1 MLIEDF
7 GHEIWNNMR
16 CKPSRTLL
24 TGVGILWGMFILVLL
39 LGVGSGFEQGVL
51 GLFEGYSKSTT
62 YVFASSTSKEY
73 NGMKKGRIVTFN
85 EEDLMK
91 LRSKVPDIALLS
103 PEVSSREIVN
113 ANAETELYEVKG
125 VYSDYFGIRILE
137 TEKGRI
143 LNALD
148 DREKRKTVI
157 IGKHVAKMLFNHLDP
172 IGRHLMIK
180 DVTYTVVGVIKTSI
194 MNTFDERVI
203 YMPYTTYTENVTMVT
218 EFSTLLYA
226 TRQGRDTKKA
236 NDYVRSVL
244 SRMKQVA
251 PDDDKA
257 FYFNSMEEQVEAF
270 NSLFNGLN
278 KFLWFMGIS
287 TLFSGVIGVGNIM
300 YTSAKERT
308 REIGILKSL
317 GVKPVTIKSMF
328 LCEAIALTS
337 LAGFIGVLLG
347 WACLSAIGLL
357 ITDDTIMMKKPGIDL
372 PVVLGAMLILAVSG
386 TIAGV
391 KPALYASSLNPIEAL
406 KEEN

>member
-7 GHEIWNNMR
+7 GHEIWNNMK

-24 TGVGILWGMFILVLL
+24 TGVGISWGIFILVLL
-39 LGVGSGFEQGVL
+39 LGVGSGFERGVL
-51 GLFEGYSKSTT
+51 SLFEGYSQSTT
-62 YVFASSTSKEY
+62 YVYASGTSKEY

-85 EEDLMK
+85 EEDLAR
-91 LRSKVPDIALLS
+91 LRTNVSDIALLS
-103 PEVSSREIVN
+103 PEVSSSEVVN
-113 ANAETELYEVKG
+113 ANTETGQFEVKG
-125 VYSDYFGIRILE
+125 VCSDYFGIRILE

-143 LNALD
+143 LNTLD
-148 DREKRKTVI
+148 DKEKRKTVI
-157 IGKHVAKMLFNHLDP
+157 IGKHVAKILFNHLDP
-172 IGRHLMIK
+172 IGRQLMIK

-203 YMPYTTYTENVTMVT
+203 YMPYTTYTENVTTVT

-226 TRQGRDTKKA
+226 TRQGVDTKKV
-236 NDYVRSVL
+236 NDYARNVL

-251 PDDDKA
+251 PDDDKV
-257 FYFNSMEEQVEAF
+257 FYFNSMEEQVKAF

-337 LAGFIGVLLG
+337 IAGFMGVLLG
-347 WACLSAIGLL
+347 WACLSGIGLL
-357 ITDDTIMMKKPGIDL
+357 ITDDTIMMKKTGLDL
-372 PVVLGAMLILAVSG
+372 PVILGAMLILVISG
-386 TIAGV
+386 TIAGI